1 MSPSIREQIADYF
14 VGILQ
19 ANGAPAGL
27 TVLRERTRPIEA
39 ENDLPAILLYFE
51 DEEPASISSEQK
63 RTPPLVERSL
73 HIIVELRARVTGGV
87 SSDTTLD
94 PLLVWTEQQIKQNET
109 AGGLANDAKLGK
121 ITWISKEAD
130 VTVAAA
136 IANYHI
142 RYRTAR
148 TDPTSRN

>member
-1 MSPSIREQIADYF
+1 MNPSIREQIADYF
-14 VGILQ
+14 VGVLQ
-19 ANGAPAGL
+19 ASGAPAGL
-27 TVLRERTRPIEA
+27 TVHRERTRPIEA
-39 ENDLPAILLYFE
+39 ANDLPAILLYFE
-51 DEEPASISSEQK
+51 DDTPESTAQERQ
-63 RTPPLVERSL
+63 PPLVERSL

-87 SSDTTLD
+87 SSDRTLD
-94 PLLVWTEQQIKQNET
+94 PLLVWTDQQITQNET
-109 AGGLANDAKLGK
+109 AGGLANNAKLGK